1 MCGMSMFDV
10 TLYLI
15 NAVETVDT
23 LDPDSEQTREAHP
36 EV

>member
-23 LDPDSEQTREAHP
+23 LDPDSEQTGEAHP